1 MISEK
6 AKVGV
11 VLAAV
16 VALVTLIAI
25 KHNDLKLL
33 LIASFQLIEQHKA
46 IGTMVVIPL
55 FGLLSCL
62 LIPTTFSTILTG
74 IVFPFWLALLI
85 AELGHQFGIVLSFL
99 VGRTWLKP
107 WIESKYSQDA
117 RYKAIDAAIRQNALK
132 VVLLLRLTPV
142 FPFGITNYIL
152 STTNIRLR
160 DVMAA
165 SVVGN
170 LPGSTIHTL
179 MGTMIGSLA
188 NADDF
193 KTPKKMELM
202 MIVVGVLFTIGSFG
216 CITLLSRRAL
226 RDLTMFPEE
235 DPEEL
240 LLPPSRSDSG
250 ESIAMSQPSRPP
262 TPTVEDSN
270 EFRKGEFTHSERRM
284 LYTLCI
290 VIPIALVISLA
301 VIYSLKM
308 D

>member
-6 AKVGV
+6 TKVGV
-11 VLAAV
+11 ALGAV
-16 VALVTLIAI
+16 VALITLIAI
-25 KHNDLKLL
+25 KHNDLKSL

-46 IGTMVVIPL
+46 LGTMVVIPL
-55 FGLLSCL
+55 FGILSCL
-62 LIPTTFSTILTG
+62 LIPTTFSTILCG

-85 AELGHQFGIVLSFL
+85 AELGHQFGIVVSFF

-107 WIESKYSQDA
+107 WIQEKYSQDA
-117 RYKAIDAAIRQNALK
+117 RYKAIDAAIQQNALK

-152 STTNIRLR
+152 STTSIGLW

-170 LPGSTIHTL
+170 LPGSTIHTI

-188 NADDF
+188 NAEDF
-193 KTPKKMELM
+193 KTPKKLELM
-202 MIVVGVLFTIGSFG
+202 MMTVGVLFTIGSFG
-216 CITLLSRRAL
+216 WITLLSRRAL

-235 DPEEL
+235 DPEAL

-262 TPTVEDSN
+262 SPVIEETQ
-270 EFRKGEFTHSERRM
+270 EFRKGEYTHSEKRI
-284 LYTLCI
+284 LYTLSV
-290 VIPIALVISLA
+290 VIPLALIISLS
-301 VIYSLKM
+301 VIYSLKI